1 MKKLFLTS
9 VLLCFSVVL
18 YSQADTLY
26 TKTQKKMPCKIVEI
40 SESDI
45 RYKILENLDGPIYV
59 ISVSKVYKYTLSNG
73 YSEMLLPDE
82 LSVEFQ
88 HASIMNSKSV
98 VKVQPFSFV
107 NNQISIAYEQVIKTG
122 INLDVELG
130 YINNSITEE
139 SSYYGTT
146 LYSASGK
153 PAFCTGVYLKP
164 GVKFMIGQDYSLKGM
179 KYAHPLK
186 GRYIKLDLAVSFM
199 NFQNV
204 TYITTPYPYTYY
216 PIYYNNVSDVN
227 TMAYGG
233 FVNYGRQFILGNIL
247 TLEYYLGLGLTG
259 QADKYY
265 NTSTTIP
272 NQFGYNSYYSSEAK
286 YIGNYHAFYRWSEVG
301 LSFTA
306 GFRVG
311 YIIPE
316 KKPNAVKQTIKE

>member
-1 MKKLFLTS
+1 MKKVFLTS
-9 VLLCFSVVL
+9 LLLCFSVML

-26 TKTQKKMPCKIVEI
+26 TKAQKKIPCKIVEI

-45 RYKILENLDGPIYV
+45 RYKMPENLEGPIYV
-59 ISVSKVYKYTLSNG
+59 ISVSKLYKYTLSNG

-88 HASIMNSKSV
+88 HSSIMNRKSV

-122 INLDVELG
+122 MNLDIELG
-130 YINNSITEE
+130 YINNSITETT
-139 SSYYGTT
+139 SYYGMP
-146 LYSASGK
+146 LYTATGR
-153 PAFCTGVYLKP
+153 PAFCTGAYLKP

-204 TYITTPYPYTYY
+204 AYSTATPYASYYYT
-216 PIYYNNVSDVN
+216 INNNVSDVN
-227 TMAYGG
+227 TVAYGG
-233 FVNYGRQFILGNIL
+233 FVNYGRQFILANIL
-247 TLEYYLGLGLTG
+247 TLEYYLGVGFTG
-259 QADKYY
+259 QTDNYY
-265 NTSTTIP
+265 NTTT
-272 NQFGYNSYYSSEAK
+272 NSATNYNYYGYSSSEAK
-286 YIGNYHAFYRWSEVG
+286 YVGNYHGFFRWSEVG
-301 LSFTA
+301 LAVTA

-311 YIIPE
+311 YILPE
-316 KKPNAVKQTIKE
+316 KKRSSVKQSNKE

>member
-1 MKKLFLTS
+1 MKKLVITS
-9 VLLCFSVVL
+9 LLLFCSVIL

-26 TKTQKKMPCKIVEI
+26 TKAQKKIPCKIVEI
-40 SESDI
+40 SETDI
-45 RYKILENLDGPIYV
+45 RYKIIENIDGPIYV
-59 ISVSKVYKYTLSNG
+59 ISVAKVYKYTLSNG
-73 YSEMLLPDE
+73 YTEMLLPDE

-122 INLDVELG
+122 MNLDIELG
-130 YINNSITEE
+130 YINNSITETT
-139 SSYYGTT
+139 SYYGMP
-146 LYSASGK
+146 LYTAAGR
-153 PAFCTGVYLKP
+153 PAFCTGAYLKP

-204 TYITTPYPYTYY
+204 AYSTANPYSYYTQ
-216 PIYYNNVSDVN
+216 IYDNVSDVN
-227 TMAYGG
+227 TVAYGG
-233 FVNYGRQFILGNIL
+233 FVNYGRQFILANIL
-247 TLEYYLGLGLTG
+247 TLEYYVGLGFTG

-265 NTSTTIP
+265 NTTTTASP
-272 NQFGYNSYYSSEAK
+272 YYGYYNYYSSEARNV
-286 YIGNYHAFYRWSEVG
+286 GNYHGFFRWSEVG
-301 LSFTA
+301 LAFTA

-316 KKPNAVKQTIKE
+316 KKPGSRKQTIKE